1 MIKFK
6 LNFIIVFEKSSKHM
20 REKNAPKISVD
31 KILERLEQEI
41 ETKNGTTKKSS
52 PNSGVTFTLQ
62 ENQKVNRFYNF
73 AKRVGKYLH
82 RKGLYR
88 VVAFVQNNLNIHKS
102 YYVYKI
108 DDFIQYHDEEFLEN
122 LYALLLNRDIDPDGK
137 NRYLPLL
144 RSGLLSKTEIITRVH
159 FSKEGRAQNII
170 IKGAKKRYLLTILY
184 SLPVVGYLTKMLFT
198 LLKLPKLVQ
207 RLNQLENQSMSGQRV
222 QDNRLNQQELQLNQ
236 QELQL
241 NQQELQLNQ
250 QELLLNQ
257 QAFILSNKV
266 EQQEF
271 TYLEEQVSTKADI
284 IQFKE
289 YLQTVNYAKAYM
301 KISTTNIQNL
311 IDEAKKRLPVEIDVK
326 ELIKEEENQFDALYV
341 EFEDKFRGTRADIKQ
356 RMEVYLP
363 YLLKLPFEKNKI
375 EVLDVGCGRGEW
387 LELLKEKG
395 YRAKGIDLNIIM
407 TSLSK
412 SFGVETKNI
421 DVIEH
426 LTSLEDESLSMITG
440 FHIIEHLPFE
450 VLMRMYKECHRVL
463 QKGGMIIF
471 ETPNPENLLVSAH
484 YFYTDPTHINP
495 LVPATTQFLVEY
507 CGFEETEI
515 KRLHNYAQHNPIS
528 MENSFL
534 EKHFN
539 NEMDYSVI
547 GYKR

>member
-1 MIKFK
+1 
-6 LNFIIVFEKSSKHM
+6 M
-20 REKNAPKISVD
+20 REKNTPKISVD

-41 ETKNGTTKKSS
+41 ETSNSTKKKS
-52 PNSGVTFTLQ
+52 NGNTGLTFTLQ

-88 VVAFVQNNLNIHKS
+88 VVAFVQNNLTIHKS

-122 LYALLLNRDIDPDGK
+122 LYTLLLNRDIDPDGK

-144 RSGLLSKTEIITRVH
+144 RSGALSKTEIITRVH
-159 FSKEGRAQNII
+159 FSKEGRDQNII
-170 IKGAKKRYLLTILY
+170 IEGAKKRYLLTILY

-198 LLKLPKLVQ
+198 LLRLPKLVQ
-207 RLNQLENQSMSGQRV
+207 RFNQLENQSMSGQQA

-241 NQQELQLNQ
+241 NRQGV
-250 QELLLNQ
+250 
-257 QAFILSNKV
+257 ILSNKV

-271 TYLEEQVSTKADI
+271 AQLKKLLDTKADI

-289 YLQTVNYAKAYM
+289 YLQTVNYAKTYM
-301 KISTTNIQNL
+301 KISTSNIEKL
-311 IDEAKKRLPVEIDVK
+311 IDEAKKRLPIEIDVK
-326 ELIKEEENQFDALYV
+326 ELIKEEGNRFDALYV
-341 EFEDKFRGTRADIKQ
+341 AFEDKFRGTRADIKS
-356 RMEVYLP
+356 RIEIYLP
-363 YLLKLPFEKNKI
+363 YLSALPFEKKEI

-395 YRAKGIDLNIIM
+395 YSAKGIDLNAIM
-407 TSLSK
+407 ISLSQ
-412 SFGVETKNI
+412 SFGVDTKNI

-440 FHIIEHLPFE
+440 FHIIEHLPFD

-463 QKGGMIIF
+463 KKGGVIIF

-484 YFYTDPTHINP
+484 HFYTDPTHINP

-507 CGFEETEI
+507 CGFEDTQI
-515 KRLHNYAQHNPIS
+515 KRLHKYAQHNPIS
-528 MENSFL
+528 IENSFL

-539 NEMDYSVI
+539 NEMDYSII

>member
-1 MIKFK
+1 MNKVLIRYNMIEFYYS
-6 LNFIIVFEKSSKHM
+6 FEKSSRYM

-41 ETKNGTTKKSS
+41 ERENGTTKKSN
-52 PNSGVTFTLQ
+52 PNNGVTFTIQ
-62 ENQKVNRFYNF
+62 ENQKVNKFYNF

-88 VVAFVQNNLNIHKS
+88 VVAFVQTHLTIHKS
-102 YYVYKI
+102 YYLYKI

-122 LYALLLNRDIDPDGK
+122 IYALILNREIDPDGK

-144 RSGLLSKTEIITRVH
+144 RSGALSKTEIITRVH

-170 IKGAKKRYLLTILY
+170 IEGAKKRYLLTILY
-184 SLPVVGYLTKMLFT
+184 SLPIVGYLTKMLFT
-198 LLKLPKLVQ
+198 LLRLPKLLQ
-207 RLNQLENQSMSGQRV
+207 RLNQLENQSFSGQ
-222 QDNRLNQQELQLNQ
+222 QALNNRLNQQEI
-236 QELQL
+236 
-241 NQQELQLNQ
+241 
-250 QELLLNQ
+250 
-257 QAFILSNKV
+257 ILSNKV

-271 TYLEEQVSTKADI
+271 THLEEQVNTKANI
-284 IQFKE
+284 IQLKE
-289 YLQTVNYAKAYM
+289 YMQTVNYAKAYM
-301 KISTTNIQNL
+301 KISSTNIQNL
-311 IDEAKKRLPVEIDVK
+311 IDEAKKRLPLEIDVK
-326 ELIKEEENQFDALYV
+326 ELIKEEENRFDALYV

-363 YLLKLPFEKNKI
+363 YLSKLPFEKNKI

-387 LELLKEKG
+387 LELLKENN
-395 YRAKGIDLNIIM
+395 YHAKGIDLNAIM
-407 TSLSK
+407 VSLSK
-412 SFGVETKNI
+412 GFGLDTKKI

-426 LTSLEDESLSMITG
+426 LKSLEDESLSMITG
-440 FHIIEHLPFE
+440 FHIIEHLPFNI
-450 VLMRMYKECHRVL
+450 LMSMYKESYRVL
-463 QKGGMIIF
+463 KKGGMIVF

-507 CGFEETEI
+507 CGFEDTEI
-515 KRLHNYAQHNPIS
+515 KRLHDYAQHNPIS

-539 NEMDYSVI
+539 SEMDYSII